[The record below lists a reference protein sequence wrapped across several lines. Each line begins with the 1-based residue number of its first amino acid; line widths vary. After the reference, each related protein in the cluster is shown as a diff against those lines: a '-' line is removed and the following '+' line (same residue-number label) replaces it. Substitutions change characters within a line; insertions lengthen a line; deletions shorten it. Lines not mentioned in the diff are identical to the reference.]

1 MRNQIFT
8 TFLVFVSACLCSR
21 VVAADDPSATSTV
34 NASEYFRE
42 LPEKIAEDVH
52 RAMDELEMFIDDS
65 VLAADV
71 TIQPFVEREA
81 VDAADTAAVE
91 VGASFLA
98 VKWPT
103 AENDFASM
111 SFVLYVPNGEQG
123 TMHTMHICGFMF
135 PDECSNEIPFPGKEF
150 GRCGASDVDRDRTGY
165 FCDFVALH
173 ETVEDNGGGI
183 TRTLRG
189 TCGKRRRCARRRRG
203 NPFRTDPS
211 RRRGTRRR
219 PFPGARAFSRS
230 RARTEIEPTH
240 AASSRPSI
248 CGTSDDYTSGTGS
261 TQLRHASRLA
271 KRSSVK
277 SLRCLPMSLFCSRF

>member
-1 MRNQIFT
+1 M
-8 TFLVFVSACLCSR
+8 
-21 VVAADDPSATSTV
+21 
-34 NASEYFRE
+34 
-42 LPEKIAEDVH
+42 
-52 RAMDELEMFIDDS
+52 LERDS
-65 VLAADV
+65 VSR
-71 TIQPFVEREA
+71 ERIRK
-81 VDAADTAAVE
+81 VWCVRRR
-91 VGASFLA
+91 SRSHRIL
-98 VKWPT
+98 
-103 AENDFASM
+103 
-111 SFVLYVPNGEQG
+111 L
-123 TMHTMHICGFMF
+123 
-135 PDECSNEIPFPGKEF
+135 
-150 GRCGASDVDRDRTGY
+150 RLRR
-165 FCDFVALH
+165 VAR
-173 ETVEDNGGGI
+173 NGGRQRWRAHVGDGI